1 MSRFCAIVRRTR
13 AHVLLILTS
22 TALLGCMAAP
32 VGQSRY
38 PEGAD
43 FSSYRSFGF
52 VEDNVLVVAAA
63 SPVNPALEQILVEE
77 VRAYL
82 TRRGF
87 QYVPSAA
94 DADFTIGFAVGAN
107 PSARTTAFGNN
118 YNQVR
123 IVGRG
128 VDDVVVTQ
136 ESSRAGLLIDFYDRA
151 GNKQWIGWAEEE
163 ITMGDQI
170 RLRSTVQ
177 DAVSV
182 ILKNFPPKS

>member
-1 MSRFCAIVRRTR
+1 MRRFSVIVRRTR
-13 AHVLLILTS
+13 AAALLILTGA
-22 TALLGCMAAP
+22 ALLGCMAAP

-38 PEGAD
+38 PEGTD
-43 FSSYRSFGF
+43 FSSYRSFSF
-52 VEDNVLVVAAA
+52 VEENVLVVSAAN
-63 SPVNPALEQILVEE
+63 PVNPALEQILVDE

-82 TRRGF
+82 TKRGF
-87 QYVPSAA
+87 QYVPTAA

-136 ESSRAGLLIDFYDRA
+136 ESNRAGLLIDFYDRA
-151 GNKQWIGWAEEE
+151 GDKQWIGWAVQE

-170 RLRSTVQ
+170 RLRSTVR
-177 DAVSV
+177 DVVSV
-182 ILKNFPPKS
+182 ILKNFPPES